1 MRAIDE
7 YWERFERKGK
17 SMKKIIL
24 VLLVMVMLSG
34 CNIIEENKSLK
45 AKNQELDQ
53 RVKEVDQRVKE
64 LGQRVKE
71 LDQKVNELDQK
82 ALERQQE
89 ISRLKQDQSS
99 SDESS
104 LKACLDEAKA
114 RLERNLKLNDTEHQ
128 KGSDTM
134 PTRVVQHI
142 QNLYR
147 DECEECYRKYGPK

>member
-1 MRAIDE
+1 
-7 YWERFERKGK
+7 
-17 SMKKIIL
+17 MKKIVL
-24 VLLVMVMLSG
+24 VLLALVMLSG

-64 LGQRVKE
+64 LDQRVKE
-71 LDQKVNELDQK
+71 LDQKVKELDQK

>member
-1 MRAIDE
+1 
-7 YWERFERKGK
+7 
-17 SMKKIIL
+17 MKKIIL
-24 VLLVMVMLSG
+24 VLLAMVMLSG
-34 CNIIEENKSLK
+34 RNIIEENKSLK

-53 RVKEVDQRVKE
+53 KVKEVDQRVKE
-64 LGQRVKE
+64 L
-71 LDQKVNELDQK
+71 DQKVKELDQK
-82 ALERQQE
+82 ALERRQE

-114 RLERNLKLNDTEHQ
+114 RLERNLKFNDAEHQ
-128 KGSDTM
+128 KGSGTM
-134 PTRVVQHI
+134 TTRVMQHI

>member
-1 MRAIDE
+1 
-7 YWERFERKGK
+7 
-17 SMKKIIL
+17 MKKIIL
-24 VLLVMVMLSG
+24 VLLAMVMLSG

-53 RVKEVDQRVKE
+53 KVKEVDQRVKE
-64 LGQRVKE
+64 L
-71 LDQKVNELDQK
+71 DQKVKELDQK

-114 RLERNLKLNDTEHQ
+114 RVERNLKLNDTENQ

-134 PTRVVQHI
+134 PTRVVQDI

>member
-1 MRAIDE
+1 
-7 YWERFERKGK
+7 
-17 SMKKIIL
+17 MKKIIL
-24 VLLVMVMLSG
+24 VLLAMVMLSG

-53 RVKEVDQRVKE
+53 KVKE
-64 LGQRVKE
+64 LGQ
-71 LDQKVNELDQK
+71 K
-82 ALERQQE
+82 ALERRQE

-114 RLERNLKLNDTEHQ
+114 RLERNLKFNDAEHQ

-134 PTRVVQHI
+134 TTRVMQHI

>member
-1 MRAIDE
+1 
-7 YWERFERKGK
+7 
-17 SMKKIIL
+17 MKKIIL
-24 VLLVMVMLSG
+24 VLLAMVMLSG

-53 RVKEVDQRVKE
+53 KVKEVDQRVKE
-64 LGQRVKE
+64 L
-71 LDQKVNELDQK
+71 DQKVKELDQK

-114 RLERNLKLNDTEHQ
+114 RVERNLKLNGTEHQ

-147 DECEECYRKYGPK
+147 DECEECYKKYGPK